1 MGGCSFGETWVGA
14 VNGWPGG
21 ASSTVDRDELA
32 CGVTKPA
39 VPEGWLEGVTT
50 PVNGSGWSSGVFIIV
65 DCEVSPGGGTWV
77 DGVSLAE
84 ETSEVDCKVSVD
96 RFTIE
101 QGTNEA
107 E

>member
-1 MGGCSFGETWVGA
+1 M
-14 VNGWPGG
+14 
-21 ASSTVDRDELA
+21 
-32 CGVTKPA
+32 PA

-50 PVNGSGWSSGVFIIV
+50 PVNGGGWSSGVFVTV

-84 ETSEVDCKVSVD
+84 ETSKVDCKVSVD
-96 RFTIE
+96 RSTIE
-101 QGTNEA
+101 RETNEA